1 MSLVAALPLQRALGT
16 PRLVRL
22 GVLVVSLS
30 MFLMAVAEFSVP
42 AGLKIGADPPGTTA
56 PNWSH
61 GQTGSPTSVPTHPG
75 VQTQE
80 PQEVQSSLSQRA
92 LKMRSA
98 HCQLIG
104 VWLFVLALLLLGS
117 ATCLGPAVL
126 LLLSTQAPPSQQA
139 STQATFSAVTH
150 GLAAGALAMHGYLLK
165 QGRASTVN
173 PSSWQR

>member
-1 MSLVAALPLQRALGT
+1 M
-16 PRLVRL
+16 VR
-22 GVLVVSLS
+22 
-30 MFLMAVAEFSVP
+30 P
-42 AGLKIGADPPGTTA
+42 APP
-56 PNWSH
+56 
-61 GQTGSPTSVPTHPG
+61 PTSVPTHPG
-75 VQTQE
+75 VQTHE

-98 HCQLIG
+98 HYQLIG

-139 STQATFSAVTH
+139 STHATFSAVTH

-165 QGRASTVN
+165 QGRASTVK
-173 PSSWQR
+173 PVVLAAVELATYGSRRPRSSLRTVAL